1 MDRAFLELYFG
12 QYLPPELLAMLPAFT
27 LTQLH
32 DIGIVMASVG
42 LILLYLPITLTL
54 VITEKDDRPSHRVES
69 RIMHFLSHSDLLKIL
84 GFIGL
89 ILSSM
94 GVWFCMHQAFLYQG
108 EYLKGTLP
116 SNIFV
121 FLTFEIPPLL
131 LQSLGNL
138 FVIYGLIITASI
150 SAIKVLLGL
159 LSQLG
164 RLTL

>member
-1 MDRAFLELYFG
+1 
-12 QYLPPELLAMLPAFT
+12 MLPAFT
-27 LTQLH
+27 LAQLH
-32 DIGIVMASVG
+32 DIGIVMASIG
-42 LILLYLPITLTL
+42 LVLLYLPITLTL
-54 VITEKDDRPSHRVES
+54 VITEKDDAPSHRVEF
-69 RIMHFLSHSDLLKIL
+69 RIVHFLIHSDLFKIL

-89 ILSSM
+89 LLASM

-131 LQSLGNL
+131 LHSVGNL
-138 FVIYGLIITASI
+138 FVIYGMILTASI
-150 SAIKVLLGL
+150 SAMKVLLGL

-164 RLTL
+164 RLNI